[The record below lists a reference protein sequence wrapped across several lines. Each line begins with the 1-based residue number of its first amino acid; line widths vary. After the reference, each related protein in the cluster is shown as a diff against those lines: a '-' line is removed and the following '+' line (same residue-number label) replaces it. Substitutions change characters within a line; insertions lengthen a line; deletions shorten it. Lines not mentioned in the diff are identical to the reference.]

1 MKNIISILLLCVLVA
16 SSCRKEFLELEPQ
29 STIAPETFFKTSA
42 DAITAVNGCYKSLAV
57 GNQFGGTFQILMESR
72 ADNYLDQDPSSGAG
86 QNYQINRFSDS
97 PGNTNFYNSWV
108 SLYNSVFRCNTVLES
123 VDPINMDNTLKN
135 RIKGEASFIRAL
147 SYFNLV
153 RLWGAVPL
161 VSKSIGPL
169 EAGSLV
175 RNNVADVYALIE
187 SDLAFAAAN
196 LPSSYT
202 GADLGRVTK
211 GAAQGLLG
219 KVLIYQKKFASAKTV
234 LADVIS
240 SQKFSLLP
248 NVADVFSPTVKYHA
262 EILYAVRYAKG
273 IAGQDHGYWYANTQI
288 VGLDSTLFKA
298 YDPIDTR
305 RTMIEFAKPAGNNN
319 IMPRKFIDVAVNN
332 AAGNDFPV
340 LRYADVLLL
349 QAEAMNEEAYS
360 SNTDANS
367 AFGYLNAVRTRAG
380 LAALT
385 GADLTDQESF
395 RKEVY
400 KQRRL
405 ELPYECDRWFD
416 MVRTGTAIEA
426 IAASSKNITIEPFR
440 FIYPIPQQEIDIMNN
455 PSGFPQ
461 NPGY

>member
-1 MKNIISILLLCVLVA
+1 MKNIISILLLCMLVA
-16 SSCRKEFLELEPQ
+16 SSCSKEFLELEPQ
-29 STIAPETFFKTSA
+29 STIAPETFFKTSS
-42 DAITAVNGCYKSLAV
+42 DAVAAVNGCYKSLAV
-57 GNQFGGTFQILMESR
+57 GSQFGGTFQILMESR

-97 PGNTNFYNSWV
+97 PGNTNLYNSWV

-123 VDPINMDNTLKN
+123 VDPIAMDNTLKN

-147 SYFNLV
+147 SYFNLI
-153 RLWGAVPL
+153 RLWGPVPL
-161 VSKSIGPL
+161 VSKSIGPV

-175 RNNVADVYALIE
+175 RDNVSDVYALIE

-196 LPSSYT
+196 LPLSYT

-219 KVLIYQKKFASAKTV
+219 KVLIYQKKFSNAKTV
-234 LADVIS
+234 LAEVIS

-262 EILYAVRYAKG
+262 EILFAVRYAKG

-305 RTMIEFAKPAGNNN
+305 RTMIEFAKPTGNNN

-340 LRYADVLLL
+340 LRYADILLL
-349 QAEAMNEEAYS
+349 QAEALNEEAYS

-367 AFGYLNAVRTRAG
+367 AFGYLNAVRKRAG
-380 LAALT
+380 LTELT

-426 IAASSKNITIEPFR
+426 IAASSKNITIAPFR

-455 PSGFPQ
+455 PTGFPQ